1 MGPGLGLG
9 MIEGHPPPLLLHLHT
24 PLTIV
29 GELPARVTVHVT
41 GSPWLT
47 ASLNRSSSV
56 FALLNCHTIR
66 NSSVCPSVK
75 TCSHVSCA
83 SGTQSVHTYG
93 VVRLQLPP
101 RPNGSASAQA
111 EADVIAH
118 REPPDIGGGQ
128 NMERGGGGEGD
139 GGGGLAKLVP
149 GGGSECD
156 GGGGGGVESGGVVG
170 RDGTCQI

>member
-101 RPNGSASAQA
+101 GPNGSASAQA

-118 REPPDIGGGQ
+118 KE
-128 NMERGGGGEGD
+128 
-139 GGGGLAKLVP
+139 
-149 GGGSECD
+149 
-156 GGGGGGVESGGVVG
+156 GGGGGGVLTHKPHDLLQFG
-170 RDGTCQI
+170 DP